1 MELEVPEAL
10 KAEHQEL
17 RTELDKAASLG
28 GTLGDAAKAV
38 ERVLLP
44 HLKKEEE
51 FVLPPLSILPLLTEG
66 EVTVEMGASL
76 AMTNRL
82 RTELPH
88 LIEDHRAINSELEKL
103 AQAAQAEQRWEYACY
118 TEKFR
123 SIAQY
128 EEKVLF
134 PAVMLIGRYVRLN
147 LDE

>member
-76 AMTNRL
+76 PMTNRL

-118 TEKFR
+118 AEKFR